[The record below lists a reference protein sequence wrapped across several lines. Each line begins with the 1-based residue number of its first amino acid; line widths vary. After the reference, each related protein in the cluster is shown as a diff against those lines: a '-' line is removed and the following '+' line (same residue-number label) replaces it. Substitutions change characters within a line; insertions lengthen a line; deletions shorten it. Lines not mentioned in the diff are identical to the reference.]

1 MARDN
6 GISVEKFLELDEM
19 KGCKLVAGF
28 RSSKNTISRI
38 NIMADPDILEWTTS
52 GEFLLTTSYFFHN
65 TNIEAQ
71 KKLIT
76 KCHELNL
83 AGIGIKLYPD
93 SDALP
98 DEIIELANKLNFPV
112 VDIKFSIP
120 LSDIM
125 MGAFKEIF
133 NKQAA
138 LLERLEKIHEELMDS
153 MLKSSGLEN
162 ILEII
167 HDNIKNPVVLSLSF
181 SGDVY
186 KNIGEKSSGL
196 ESDFDKDIRS
206 FYESGNIKNQLK
218 QLVEDE
224 VIMDGRYIKRTIMPI
239 ILRNQ
244 IYGHIFSWGTD
255 TPLGGFD
262 FSIIESASTTIA
274 LFLLQQLSI
283 EEVEIRYSS
292 EYFEDLI
299 SSDSNRKKKA
309 LERAKFFDLGSE
321 DYYLVEILSF
331 EEENNVKEFEDD
343 LNYMQEFSNPIVNN
357 VEKLIKNMKLNG
369 IVSTKGHGIQILLNF
384 EKKENSLSYL
394 EEFNEKLLE
403 IVAKKKR
410 NVNTK
415 IGIGRLYKKLSNVYK
430 SFDDALRAVRIG
442 KILHDKEI
450 VYYDELGIFKILSQE
465 FLNDELEDFY
475 ETTLKKLVD
484 YDKQKST
491 DLVKTL
497 ESYFLNNGNLTRIS
511 EELYTHYNTILYRI
525 KRIEE
530 ITGVDLNNSV
540 ERLNLEIAIKIKELL
555 NK

>member
-6 GISVEKFLELDEM
+6 GISVENFLELDEM

>member
-6 GISVEKFLELDEM
+6 GISVENFLELDEM

-98 DEIIELANKLNFPV
+98 DEIIELANKLNFPI

-153 MLKSSGLEN
+153 MLRSSGLES

-186 KNIGEKSSGL
+186 KKIGEKSSEL
-196 ESDFDKDIRS
+196 EGNFDKDVRS

-218 QLVEDE
+218 QLIEDE

-331 EEENNVKEFEDD
+331 EEEDNVKEFEDD

-410 NVNTK
+410 NVKTK
-415 IGIGRLYKKLSNVYK
+415 IGIGRLYKNLSNVYK

>member
-6 GISVEKFLELDEM
+6 GISVENFLELEEM

>member
-1 MARDN
+1 
-6 GISVEKFLELDEM
+6 
-19 KGCKLVAGF
+19 
-28 RSSKNTISRI
+28 
-38 NIMADPDILEWTTS
+38 
-52 GEFLLTTSYFFHN
+52 
-65 TNIEAQ
+65 
-71 KKLIT
+71 
-76 KCHELNL
+76 
-83 AGIGIKLYPD
+83 
-93 SDALP
+93 
-98 DEIIELANKLNFPV
+98 
-112 VDIKFSIP
+112 
-120 LSDIM
+120 
-125 MGAFKEIF
+125 
-133 NKQAA
+133 
-138 LLERLEKIHEELMDS
+138 MDS

-186 KNIGEKSSGL
+186 KNIGEKSSSL

>member
-6 GISVEKFLELDEM
+6 GISVENFLELDEM

-186 KNIGEKSSGL
+186 KNIGEKSSSL

>member
-6 GISVEKFLELDEM
+6 GISVENFLELDEM

-98 DEIIELANKLNFPV
+98 DEIIELANKLNFPI

-153 MLKSSGLEN
+153 MLRSSGLES

-186 KNIGEKSSGL
+186 KKIGEKSSEL
-196 ESDFDKDIRS
+196 EGNFDKDVRS

-218 QLVEDE
+218 QLIEDE

-331 EEENNVKEFEDD
+331 EEEDNVKEFEDD

-394 EEFNEKLLE
+394 EEFNENLLE

-410 NVNTK
+410 NVKTK